1 MKHSTKWTQRSDN
14 HLLRGNEYH
23 DPDHSMKSGL
33 DVIDF
38 PMHWN
43 FDSASGAFSV
53 HGEDWRYNDATY
65 NVVYVDSHDYAPCG
79 DDTHRFH
86 RGTDVWAENLDLMF
100 TFRGIPCL
108 YYGSEISEM
117 KKTAAGVRGIKLQKN
132 DVVEQV
138 YLYTEGVETKVIYK
152 EKELTLNRLK
162 QSSRGGQG
170 TKSRV

>member
-1 MKHSTKWTQRSDN
+1 
-14 HLLRGNEYH
+14 
-23 DPDHSMKSGL
+23 MKSGL

-43 FDSASGAFSV
+43 FDSASRAFSV

-108 YYGSEISEM
+108 YYGSEIEFM
-117 KKTAAGVRGIKLQKN
+117 KGAIIDKGPLEALCDTGRAYFGDYLEGEVNASDFSKYTASGTVAETLS
-132 DVVEQV
+132 
-138 YLYTEGVETKVIYK
+138 YTLAKHI
-152 EKELTLNRLK
+152 
-162 QSSRGGQG
+162 
-170 TKSRV
+170 